1 MKTALRADAA
11 GMRLYLGRHVFG
23 LAAVGFGVFALVW
36 HDFNIWQQIRAL
48 SNVPHREIL
57 VYIVAAVEIF
67 GGVAIQGRRTAQDG
81 AIVLGAIYLIF
92 ALLWM
97 PLIIEKRLVF
107 DRWGNFFEQFS
118 LVSGALIVYASFDL
132 RDGARSARVA
142 RIGYFSF
149 GICVVSFTLE
159 QLFYLSGIADFVPKW
174 MPLGQMFWA
183 ITTTVAFALAA
194 IALLSGRFALL
205 AARLLTV
212 MIMGFGLLVW
222 LPAPF
227 ADRHNPIS
235 WAGNAENLAIA
246 GAACIVADYLSQTH
260 AAKAA

>member
-1 MKTALRADAA
+1 
-11 GMRLYLGRHVFG
+11 MRLYLGRHLFG

-48 SNVPHREIL
+48 GNVPHREIL
-57 VYIVAAVEIF
+57 VYIVAAIEIF
-67 GGVAIQGRRTAQDG
+67 GGVAIQGRRTAQAG
-81 AIVLGAIYLIF
+81 AIALGAIYLIF
-92 ALLWM
+92 ALLWV
-97 PLIIEKRLVF
+97 PLIVEKPLVF

-132 RDGARSARVA
+132 RHLERSAKVA

-159 QLFYLSGIADFVPKW
+159 QLFYLSGTADFVPKW
-174 MPLGQMFWA
+174 IPLGQMFWA
-183 ITTTVAFALAA
+183 IATTVAFALAA
-194 IALLSGRFALL
+194 IALLSGHFALL
-205 AARLLTV
+205 AVRLLTA

-246 GAACIVADYLSQTH
+246 GAAWMVADYLSQTRS
-260 AAKAA
+260 AKAA